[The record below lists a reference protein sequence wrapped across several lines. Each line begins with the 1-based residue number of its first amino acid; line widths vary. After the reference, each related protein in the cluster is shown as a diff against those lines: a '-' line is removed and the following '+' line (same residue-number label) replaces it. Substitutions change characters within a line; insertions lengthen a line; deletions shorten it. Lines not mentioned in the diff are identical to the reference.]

1 DGIRDRNVTGVQTCA
16 LPISARAGGR
26 GPPPQSGC
34 AQRSSRLA
42 ATPPPRWSP
51 TGNHERPVPYCRH
64 ANYIER
70 EEAEKRPPSW
80 PDGWTNRGHFL
91 RNRRGNRAIPP
102 AERRPVAR
110 DSNKR
115 SSRPMR
121 AKKEEIIGRS

>member
-1 DGIRDRNVTGVQTCA
+1 PFERAAPEGASDFSVLVRT
-16 LPISARAGGR
+16 ARAGGR

-102 AERRPVAR
+102 AERRPENVHGW
-110 DSNKR
+110 
-115 SSRPMR
+115 SSHLAM
-121 AKKEEIIGRS
+121 